1 MMDNRGCSGGTG
13 VENMAFGVS
22 DVSQNDFTNELGVME
37 NSLVRLVELRKSSN
51 FVSTDQTHHY
61 NPRKSMSPE
70 GLVTHAEKI

>member
-51 FVSTDQTHHY
+51 FVSTDQTTIIT
-61 NPRKSMSPE
+61 
-70 GLVTHAEKI
+70 LEKV